1 MESKNIT
8 TTVTE
13 FVLLGLTQSHKVQY
27 CLYGIFFLIYALTWL
42 LNVTIMATVAVDH
55 HLHTP
60 MYFLLANLA
69 FLDVSD
75 SSVNTPK
82 LLSGLLAQHRVISF
96 HQCFLQMFFFHFI
109 AGALAFLLLAMVVC
123 RCVAF
128 LPPLTT
134 VVDRYVAIMNWS
146 TCTGLVAAAWLGG
159 FLHSIT
165 QTGPLWSATTPLL
178 QLPFCGPN
186 VLDNFYC
193 DIPQVIKLACTDTRV
208 AELQM
213 VFNSGVILISLF
225 VILIISYIGILLKI
239 RTCITEGKQKAL
251 STCGTQITV
260 VSLTFIPCILT
271 YAQPYKKSPGD
282 KVASVIFTVVTPML
296 NPMIYTLRNT
306 EMKKAIR
313 RTLGKMFLSAG
324 KQKPER
330 TVDPK
335 SSNLVFP

>member
-1 MESKNIT
+1 MESMNIT

-13 FVLLGLTQSHKVQY
+13 FVLLGLTRSHKLQY
-27 CLYGIFFLIYALTWL
+27 CLFVTFFLIYVITWL
-42 LNVTIMATVAVDH
+42 LNFTIIATVAVDH
-55 HLHTP
+55 QLHTP

-75 SSVNTPK
+75 SSVNTPR
-82 LLSGLLAQHRVISF
+82 LLSGLLTQHTIISF
-96 HQCFLQMFFFHFI
+96 NQCFLQMFFFHFI
-109 AGALAFLLLAMVVC
+109 AGAMSFLLLGMM
-123 RCVAF
+123 
-128 LPPLTT
+128 
-134 VVDRYVAIMNWS
+134 VDRYVAICEPLRYLSIMNWN

-165 QTGPLWSATTPLL
+165 QTGFLL

-193 DIPQVIKLACTDTRV
+193 DVPQVIKLACTGTRS

-213 VFNSGVILISLF
+213 VFNSGLILISLF
-225 VILIISYIGILLKI
+225 VILIISYIVILLKI
-239 RTCITEGKQKAL
+239 RTCITEGKRKAL

-260 VSLTFIPCILT
+260 VSLIFIPCIFT
-271 YAQPYKKSPGD
+271 YAQTYKKYPMD
-282 KVASVIFTVVTPML
+282 KVASVVYTVVTPML

-313 RTLGKMFLSAG
+313 RTLGKIFLSAG
-324 KQKPER
+324 IQKPEQ

-335 SSNLVFP
+335 TSNLVFP

>member
-1 MESKNIT
+1 MESMNIT

-13 FVLLGLTQSHKVQY
+13 FVLLGLTQNYKLQY
-27 CLYGIFFLIYALTWL
+27 CLFVTFFLIYVITWL
-42 LNVTIMATVAVDH
+42 LNFTIIATVAVDH
-55 HLHTP
+55 QLHTP

-75 SSVNTPK
+75 SSVNTPR
-82 LLSGLLAQHRVISF
+82 LLSGLLTQHTIISF
-96 HQCFLQMFFFHFI
+96 NQCFLQMFFFHFI
-109 AGALAFLLLAMVVC
+109 AGAMSFLLLGM
-123 RCVAF
+123 
-128 LPPLTT
+128 T
-134 VVDRYVAIMNWS
+134 VDRYVAICEPLRYLSIMNWN
-146 TCTGLVAAAWLGG
+146 TCTALVAAAWLGG

-165 QTGPLWSATTPLL
+165 QTGFLL

-193 DIPQVIKLACTDTRV
+193 DVPQVIKLACTGTRS

-213 VFNSGVILISLF
+213 VFNSGLILISLF
-225 VILIISYIGILLKI
+225 VILIISYVVILLKI
-239 RTCITEGKQKAL
+239 RTCITEGKRKAL

-260 VSLTFIPCILT
+260 VSLIFIPCIFT
-271 YAQPYKKSPGD
+271 YAQIYKKYPMD
-282 KVASVIFTVVTPML
+282 KVASIVYTVVTPML

-313 RTLGKMFLSAG
+313 RTLGKIFLSAG
-324 KQKPER
+324 IQKPEQ

-335 SSNLVFP
+335 TSNLVFP

>member
-27 CLYGIFFLIYALTWL
+27 FLYVIFFLIYVMTWL
-42 LNVTIMATVAVDH
+42 LNFTIMATVAVDR

-69 FLDVSD
+69 FLDISD

-82 LLSGLLAQHRVISF
+82 LLSGLLTQHKVISF

-109 AGALAFLLLAMVVC
+109 AGAVAFLLLAMM
-123 RCVAF
+123 
-128 LPPLTT
+128 
-134 VVDRYVAIMNWS
+134 VDRYVAICEPLRYLCIMSWS

-165 QTGPLWSATTPLL
+165 QTGLLL

-213 VFNSGVILISLF
+213 VFNSGMILISLF
-225 VILIISYIGILLKI
+225 VILIISYIVILLKI
-239 RTCITEGKQKAL
+239 RTCITEGKRKAL

-260 VSLTFIPCILT
+260 VSLIFIPCILT

-282 KVASVIFTVVTPML
+282 KVASVVFTVVTPML

-313 RTLGKMFLSAG
+313 RTLGKIFLSAG

-330 TVDPK
+330 TADPK
-335 SSNLVFP
+335 LSNVMLP